1 MCSKGGGKVPCSCDW
16 HVKPQR
22 KDTATADDCI
32 YLKYGNVIELLLPA
46 HASQSGLVGYGIGT
60 NSCTAISVLAC
71 VATIQESLL
80 SSNVIAN
87 PDELVSRYCGVI
99 ADGNMLYENID
110 PSADTPNLMVKDV
123 IEQSD
128 VEVYLPQP
136 MIAILDADQLASR
149 LITLSKLS
157 QIVTCVLIVSPDKAM
172 ALCIVRGSIWAF
184 DSHRHLERGALIA
197 FAGVRYIHEF
207 CHYLALV
214 CERYFGSG
222 VNGSNLI
229 HLEQFTRS
237 L

>member
-1 MCSKGGGKVPCSCDW
+1 M
-16 HVKPQR
+16 
-22 KDTATADDCI
+22 
-32 YLKYGNVIELLLPA
+32 KYDNVIELLLPP

-71 VATIQESLL
+71 VATVQESLL

-87 PDELVSRYCGVI
+87 PDEIVSRYCGVI
-99 ADGNMLYENID
+99 AEGNMLYENID
-110 PSADTPNLMVKDV
+110 PSADTPNLMVEDV

-128 VEVYLPQP
+128 VEVYMPQP
-136 MIAILDADQLASR
+136 MIPIVDADQLASS

-157 QIVTCVLIVSPDKAM
+157 PIVTCVLIVSPDKAM
-172 ALCIVRGSIWAF
+172 ALCIVRGSIWVF

-197 FAGVRYIHEF
+197 FASKIYIHEF
-207 CHYLALV
+207 CQYLTLV
-214 CERYFGSG
+214 CAKYFGSG

-229 HLEQFTRS
+229 HLEKINRS